1 MPLSLRRQLLRALAP
16 IALLVTSAVA
26 AGAEACP
33 PVEPASV
40 PRATISNGAVSA
52 VVLLPDAQNGYYR
65 GTRFDWSGVV
75 WCLTYKGH
83 NYFGVWN
90 ANSDP
95 RSGNA
100 ITGPVEEFYG
110 GDGRTALGYDQAK
123 PGELFVKPGV
133 GVLRRVNEEAYRF
146 NTVYPIVDSG
156 KWTVRPEK
164 RGVTFRHDLATPL
177 GIAYVYEKKLRLEPR
192 NPVLVIEHQMKN
204 TGTVPIDIQVYN
216 HDFFVIDGTRTG
228 PDMTARFPFTPIP
241 DAERPLANGAR
252 IEGKQIVYDRELAD
266 GQTAS
271 TNLTGFSDQASDFRF
286 VVENTK
292 TGVGVE
298 QIGDRP
304 ISKIVFWSNPRT
316 VCPEAYV
323 HLTIQPGETGRWSI
337 RYRFFAK

>member
-1 MPLSLRRQLLRALAP
+1 MLRT
-16 IALLVTSAVA
+16 LVPVVLVMSSGVA
-26 AGAEACP
+26 AAAQSTCP
-33 PVEPASV
+33 PVDPAGV
-40 PRATISNGAVSA
+40 PQANISNGSVDA

-90 ANSDP
+90 SNTDP

-110 GDGRTALGYDQAK
+110 ADGRTALGYDQAK

-133 GVLRRVNEEAYRF
+133 GVLRRINEEPYRF
-146 NTVYPIVDSG
+146 NTTYPIVDGG
-156 KWTVRPEK
+156 KWTAKSEQ
-164 RGVTFRHDLATPL
+164 RGVTFQHDLNTPL
-177 GIAYVYEKKLRLEPR
+177 GIAYVYEKKLTLDAKD
-192 NPVLVIEHQMKN
+192 PVLVIEHAMKN
-204 TGTVPIDIQVYN
+204 TGKETIDIQVYN

-228 PDMTARFPFTPIP
+228 PDMTARFPFTPIADP
-241 DAERPLANGAR
+241 QRALSNGAR
-252 IEGKQIVYDRELAD
+252 IEGRQIVYDRELAD
-266 GQTAS
+266 GQTAA
-271 TNLTGFSDQASDFRF
+271 TNLTGFSENASDYRF

-298 QIGDRP
+298 QIGDQP
-304 ISKIVFWSNPRT
+304 ISKLVFWSNPRT

-323 HLTIQPGETGRWSI
+323 HLTIEPGETGRWSI
-337 RYRFFAK
+337 RYRFFAR